1 MFKIKNFLTTKK
13 IIITIIV
20 LFITLSFVSL
30 WNVVSGGYDK
40 QNTVILFLKKIIP
53 TKISRKVRDV
63 IFVIPDL
70 KERNK
75 FLSNQVRKYEQG
87 LKGEK
92 FNEEIVISKKN
103 KEEYHL
109 KEFYLPFPRL
119 DSRLGWAGETN
130 SRRAH
135 YFTIFNDKI
144 VVMSGD
150 AETLFFKKSNIFKD
164 ELNEII
170 IQNNIQNILKDNNF
184 KLIGIR
190 DLFIEDE
197 KIYVSLIYKNSKGLS
212 INVYRA
218 DINFEKFNFEL
229 FFEVKEHWEAYNV
242 YTGGRFSKYKDDEI
256 LFTIGYQNVKKIAQD
271 PDSLLGKIISI
282 NKLTGEHRVISIGHR
297 NPQGLSYIGDIDI
310 IINSEHGPKGG
321 DEININFQKE
331 NEIPN
336 YGWDVSSYGIE
347 YDGTDPY
354 KKSHSEYGFIEPFK
368 YYIPSIGI
376 SQIVYIPKKFNLH
389 NNNSLYVSSLRA
401 GSIYVV
407 KINDQ
412 FNKILDEDRIFFNKR
427 IREIEYDKE
436 NNLFILLFEHT
447 PSIGILKLKK

>member
-1 MFKIKNFLTTKK
+1 MFKIKNFLTRK
-13 IIITIIV
+13 IIIIIIV
-20 LFITLSFVSL
+20 IFTSILFASL
-30 WNVVSGGYDK
+30 WSVVSGGYDK
-40 QNTVILFLKKIIP
+40 QNKVILLLKKIIP
-53 TKISRKVRDV
+53 TKISRKVRDIV
-63 IFVIPDL
+63 FIIPDL

-75 FLSNQVRKYEQG
+75 FLSNQVRKYDQG

-92 FNEEIVISKKN
+92 FNDEIIISKKN

-135 YFTIFNDKI
+135 YFTIFKDKI
-144 VVMSGD
+144 IVMSGD
-150 AETLFFKKSNIFKD
+150 AETLFFEKKNIFNNK
-164 ELNEII
+164 LNEIR
-170 IQNNIQNILKDNNF
+170 IQNNIQNILINNNF

-190 DLFIEDE
+190 DLFIED
-197 KIYVSLIYKNSKGLS
+197 KKVYVSLLYKNSKGLS

-218 DINFEKFNFEL
+218 DINFEKLNFEL
-229 FFEVKEHWEAYNV
+229 FFEVKEHWVAYNV
-242 YTGGRFSKYKDDEI
+242 YTGGRFSKYKDNEI

-271 PDSLLGKIISI
+271 PNSLLGKIISI
-282 NKLTGEHRVISIGHR
+282 NKLTGDHKVISIGHR
-297 NPQGLSYIGDIDI
+297 NPQGLSYIEDIDI

-321 DEININFQKE
+321 DEININFQKGDE
-331 NEIPN
+331 VPN
-336 YGWDVSSYGIE
+336 YGWDISSYGIE

-368 YYIPSIGI
+368 YYVPSIGI
-376 SQIVYIPKKFNLH
+376 SQIVYMPKKFNLY
-389 NNNSLYVSSLRA
+389 NENSLYISSLRA
-401 GSIYVV
+401 ESIYVM

-412 FNKILDEDRIFFNKR
+412 FNKIIDEDRIFFNKR